1 VPLTVLSA
9 RAEDAVLIAEVGIN
23 DIGEMAPLAALLEP
37 DAAIVTRIG
46 TGHLE
51 GLRDCRTV
59 AREKYQLIKALR
71 PNGTA
76 WVLHQP
82 WPVPHGAFTVD
93 TFGRDAEAD
102 WNLEAWGPGWFQLN
116 GQRWPLGVLGRT
128 AALNATVV
136 VAAAKWAGVSDTTIA
151 HGLELAQASPQ
162 RMEPRCIGGIEFID
176 DTWNANP
183 DSMAASLETFG
194 EVTASGRRW
203 AILGDMLELGHNAA
217 SCHQDLAP
225 HVLELHDRGLLDHLL
240 LVGTHMD
247 SLVHAI
253 ADTALHSKTTYLPEL
268 EPTHAASIAAQFQSG
283 DLVLIKGSRGLA
295 MERIIESAV
304 FQAER
309 PEQSMNQD

>member
-1 VPLTVLSA
+1 
-9 RAEDAVLIAEVGIN
+9 
-23 DIGEMAPLAALLEP
+23 M
-37 DAAIVTRIG
+37 
-46 TGHLE
+46 
-51 GLRDCRTV
+51 
-59 AREKYQLIKALR
+59 
-71 PNGTA
+71 
-76 WVLHQP
+76 
-82 WPVPHGAFTVD
+82 PHGDFTVD

-151 HGLELAQASPQ
+151 RGLELAQASPQ
-162 RMEPRCIGGIEFID
+162 RMERRCIGGIEFID

-203 AILGDMLELGHNAA
+203 AILGDMLELGHNTA

-225 HVLELHDRGLLDHLL
+225 HVLALHDRGLLDQLL

-247 SLVHAI
+247 NLVHAI
-253 ADTALHSKTTYLPEL
+253 ADTPLRSKTTYLPEF